1 MISQSVD
8 IPDSPPIQAIAPE
21 DNNNPSIENT
31 NSSSYSFELIQWKM
45 AKM

>member
-8 IPDSPPIQAIAPE
+8 IPDSPPIQTIAPE
-21 DNNNPSIENT
+21 DNNNSSIEKT
-31 NSSSYSFELIQWKM
+31 NSSYSFELIQWKM